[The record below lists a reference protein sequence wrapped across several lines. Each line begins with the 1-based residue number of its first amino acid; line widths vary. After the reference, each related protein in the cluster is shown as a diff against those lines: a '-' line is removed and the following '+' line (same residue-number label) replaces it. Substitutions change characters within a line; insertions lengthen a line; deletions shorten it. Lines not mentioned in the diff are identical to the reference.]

1 MSYKICSIGEC
12 MIELTNIDNKK
23 YSLSVAG
30 DTLNFCFYLN
40 KELFKVFYFTA
51 IGNSDISKEALIFFQ
66 KNNINTQLVHKD
78 LSNEIGLYII
88 KNKKSGEKKFYYW
101 RDNSAAKYY
110 LNNLKL
116 KKIYKKIYNFDFLY
130 LTGITLSLIEK
141 KNLNNLIDFINF
153 CKSKN
158 CKIIFDLNLRIK
170 RWNKKDLLSFFKKIL
185 LKVDIL
191 FASGEDIKLWKGNDN
206 IITFLNIIK
215 KNKISH
221 GIYRKNA
228 KYNYS
233 FLNKNKYVVQNKIL
247 NKVVDTSGA
256 GDGYNAAYLN
266 NFIQTNDPKKAL
278 KAASKIGAKIIMKKG
293 AIVDVKENNRT

>member
-12 MIELTNIDNKK
+12 MIELTNIDNKN

-40 KELFKVFYFTA
+40 KELFNVFYFTS
-51 IGNSDISKEALIFFQ
+51 IGNSEMSKEALFFFK

-78 LSNEIGLYII
+78 LNNEIGLYII

-110 LNNLKL
+110 LNNLNV
-116 KKIYKKIYNFDFLY
+116 KKISKKIQNFDFLY
-130 LTGITLSLIEK
+130 LSGITLSLIEI
-141 KNLNNLIDFINF
+141 KNLNNIIDFINF

-158 CKIIFDLNLRIK
+158 CKIIFDLNIRIK
-170 RWNKKDLLSFFKKIL
+170 RWNKKKLLSFLNIIL
-185 LKVDIL
+185 LKVDIF
-191 FASGEDIKLWKGNDN
+191 FASGEDVKFWKGNDK
-206 IITFLNIIK
+206 ISTFLDITR
-215 KNKISH
+215 KNKIPH

-228 KYNYS
+228 KCNYA
-233 FLNKNKYVVQNKIL
+233 FLKKDKYIIQNKIL
-247 NKVVDTSGA
+247 NKVVDSSGA
-256 GDGYNAAYLN
+256 GDGYNATYLS

-278 KAASKIGAKIIMKKG
+278 IAASKIGAKIIMKKG
-293 AIVDVKENNRT
+293 AIVDVN